1 MENLSAFRSDKQ
13 CAALDM
19 VLKLNET
26 GLASVLEFP
35 QIVFTGDQSAGKSSV
50 LEAISGLKYPRREG
64 MCTRCAIE
72 VVLREADKLSITA
85 RIIPHRESRRLYS
98 ELQNLTSFRETI
110 EDISNLPDLIE
121 KAMICM
127 GLNDKSGKRGP
138 RAFSRD
144 LLRVEMNGPGV
155 PELTL
160 VDLPGLIH
168 ATKNEQ
174 DEEDVKAT
182 HALTKNYLKNR
193 RTIVLAIISA
203 KNDYANQVIINLCK
217 QHGAT
222 SRTLGIITKPDYL
235 LPNSELEAEFVSLS
249 DNNDVR
255 LGFGWHWL
263 KNLESTSNFEE
274 RLGSEIDFFGKGIWT
289 TRDSRTLGIDALR
302 SRLSKLLESHLRQ
315 KLSELRSELG
325 QKLSQTKK
333 QLLGLGE
340 FRKTISEKRE
350 QLFDTSWSLGG
361 IIVAAVKG
369 DYEADFFGQVDTSTD
384 IDAQTNVVRLRAVI
398 QYLNRKFTKHMRLH
412 GHKYTIGR
420 SNSINQEA
428 INSPDP
434 RLTEFLNLAFGGIE
448 DVLEEDPE
456 QDWDDVEDY
465 DQLAKTLKP
474 KNWNRLQAERWVLK
488 ILQRCKGRELPGSYN
503 PELIRLLF
511 SEQSEPWEKIA
522 STHIDHVAKACHR
535 FLLLALRHV
544 TREDIRDRLYRSRIR
559 HALNNEVAVA
569 RKELENILEDKN
581 GPPMSYNHTFTL
593 TVQRLRH
600 RKYCSI
606 LKRMSRANTT
616 FINVDDSE
624 MTTIDPQV
632 WAKHYVD
639 PDKLREL
646 AREAADMDRF
656 SASEALDSQIA
667 YYKDELKYFI
677 DVVTK
682 QVVERRLIKPLASI
696 VKTSLSAEKLSDKE
710 ISDITAE
717 PLDVS
722 SQREELEHLVGILEQ
737 GDETFEQVELTL
749 G

>member
-13 CAALDM
+13 RAVLDM

-35 QIVFTGDQSAGKSSV
+35 QIVVTGDQSAGKSSV

-222 SRTLGIITKPDYL
+222 SRTLGIITKPNYL

-249 DNNDVR
+249 DNND
-255 LGFGWHWL
+255 
-263 KNLESTSNFEE
+263 NLESTSNFEE

-315 KLSELRSELG
+315 KLPELRSELG

-350 QLFDTSWSLGG
+350 QLFDISWSLGG

-412 GHKYTIGR
+412 GHKYTI
-420 SNSINQEA
+420 
-428 INSPDP
+428 
-434 RLTEFLNLAFGGIE
+434 AFGGIE

-581 GPPMSYNHTFTL
+581 GPPVSYNHTFTL

-639 PDKLREL
+639 PDKLREV